1 MRPAPQ
7 TQRLQGPSFETSPE
21 TPLKPRFEVVSLV
34 LPHLKHQ
41 LLEFQAA
48 YVFVASRSFTL
59 DVSNGVAQ
67 AALFPVIDLA
77 NHLWPK

>member
-1 MRPAPQ
+1 MIE
-7 TQRLQGPSFETSPE
+7 SS
-21 TPLKPRFEVVSLV
+21 S
-34 LPHLKHQ
+34 
-41 LLEFQAA
+41 QAA

-77 NHLWPK
+77 NHLWPKERIFFGGIRGPRKLKTPRSYISKCQAPRWFVWKTLVPT